1 MKFMTRNAVAHE
13 VLNSERFQ
21 AELAVVA
28 NKVGKGLTEAR
39 KEAYIALRALVS
51 VQIPFFEFL
60 FDRGLGPLH
69 TRAWFLDVDWAA
81 LKRLQGE
88 CKQTAGVP
96 ADAPL
101 VCGCIHSDE
110 GPSLDPYAPQ
120 LRARR

>member
-1 MKFMTRNAVAHE
+1 MKFMTRKALAQE

-81 LKRLQGE
+81 LKRLQAQLDGV
-88 CKQTAGVP
+88 CAKVDDGQRAACQDLLKQPKKA
-96 ADAPL
+96 A
-101 VCGCIHSDE
+101 
-110 GPSLDPYAPQ
+110 
-120 LRARR
+120 